1 MKKDV
6 IITGKNIVNNKT
18 TEAEYIEAITTL
30 YDNLSD
36 DERIKTGRP
45 KMYRKPLETA
55 KPKVRPGRK
64 KRRHK
69 R

>member
-1 MKKDV
+1 MSDV
-6 IITGKNIVNNKT
+6 IITGEDSIIKKQ
-18 TEAEYIEAITTL
+18 TEADYIEAITTL

-45 KMYRKPLETA
+45 KKYRKPLETA